1 MNRLDGY
8 AGKILHIDLTA
19 GKWSLEALDEED
31 ARLYLGGAG
40 LSAKILYSGMP
51 QGADPLGPE
60 NLMVFATGPLTGTG
74 APGSGSIDLCFKSP
88 LTGIWAESRSGSD
101 FGGMLRKAGF
111 DAMVISGASEKP
123 VCLVVDG
130 NEIAL
135 RPARE
140 LAGRPVSE
148 RVRVLKDAIGADFEM
163 AVIGPAGENKVR
175 YATVMFGNE
184 GSRAAGRSGGGAV
197 MGAKNLLAVAVRG
210 KASVPVADEGAFRET
225 VKRVTKRLVDDP
237 SNAVWAKEGT
247 TGELARADK
256 SGDWPTKNWAANSW
270 GKGPELFD
278 HFQKKNFIEAR
289 GCYTGC
295 VLRCGRV
302 AQVTEGPWKTPVH
315 EGCEYETM
323 STFTSYLLNEDVD
336 AAVHASWVC
345 NEMGIDTISAGSV
358 IAFAMDCFEQGL
370 IDPSDNAGRT
380 LEWGDMEGALDLL
393 KRIVHRDGLGDL
405 LAEGSRE
412 AAKRIGG
419 GAEKLAVHVKGLEG
433 PAHDP
438 RSGKALGL
446 SYGVGNTGMNHIHPI
461 EGMAWD
467 AGKADFG
474 LLPYGLPD
482 PADIDRWD
490 EPGKGEA
497 VKILHDFGMLPDML
511 GICKFYAYS
520 GVTVDDMA
528 EMMTALTGR
537 TVTGKDLLK
546 AGSRTY
552 TLQRLFN
559 VREGVTRADDVL
571 PEKVLKQPAFGYYS
585 EEPACVT
592 KRYGE
597 MVDEYYAARGWDC
610 EGRPTKETLEHLGLE
625 WTLSS

>member
-1 MNRLDGY
+1 MSRLDGY
-8 AGKILHIDLTA
+8 AGKILHVNLTA
-19 GKWSLEALDEED
+19 GKWVLEPFDEED

-40 LSAKILYSGMP
+40 MAAKILYSGMP
-51 QGADPLGPE
+51 PGADPLGPE
-60 NLMVFATGPLTGTG
+60 NLMVFATGPFTGTA

-88 LTGIWAESRSGSD
+88 LTGVWGESRSGSD

-111 DAMVISGASEKP
+111 DIVVISGASEKP

-135 RPARE
+135 RPAE
-140 LAGRPVSE
+140 DLAGKPVSE
-148 RVRVLKDAIGADFEM
+148 RVKLLKGKLGEDFET
-163 AVIGPAGENKVR
+163 AVIGTAGENKVS
-175 YATVMFGNE
+175 YATVMFGD

-197 MGAKNLLAVAVRG
+197 MGAKNLLALAVRG
-210 KASVPVADEGAFRET
+210 KAFVPVAAEDAFRET
-225 VKRVTKRLVDDP
+225 VKGVTKRLVEDP

-270 GKGPELFD
+270 GKGPGLFD
-278 HFQKKNFIEAR
+278 HFQKKNFIRAK

-302 AQVTEGPWKTPVH
+302 AQVTEGPWKTPPH

-323 STFTSYLLNEDVD
+323 TTFTAYLLNEDVD

-345 NEMGIDTISAGSV
+345 NEMGIDTISAGSA

-370 IDPSDNAGRT
+370 LTPAENSGRK
-380 LEWGDMEGALDLL
+380 LDWGDMEGALDLL
-393 KRIVHRDGLGDL
+393 EGIVRREGLGDL
-405 LAEGSRE
+405 LAEGVRE
-412 AAKRIGG
+412 AARRIGG
-419 GAEKLAVHVKGLEG
+419 GAERLAVHVKGLEG

-446 SYGVGNTGMNHIHPI
+446 SYSVGNTGMNHIHPI

-482 PADIDRWD
+482 PVDIDRWD

-497 VKILHDFGMLPDML
+497 VKILHDFGMLADML
-511 GICKFYAYS
+511 GFCKFYAYS

-537 TVTGKDLLK
+537 TVTAKELLK
-546 AGSRTY
+546 AGSRVY

-559 VREGVTRADDVL
+559 VREGVTRADDAL
-571 PEKVLKQPAFGYYS
+571 PEKVLQVPAFGYYS
-585 EEPACVT
+585 DTPECVT
-592 KRYGE
+592 THHEE
-597 MVDEYYAARGWDC
+597 MLDEYYAARGWDC
-610 EGRPTKETLEHLGLE
+610 DGRPTRETLDFLGLG
-625 WTLSS
+625 WTLKE

>member
-1 MNRLDGY
+1 MSRLDGY
-8 AGKILHIDLTA
+8 AGKILRVDLTA
-19 GKWSLEALDEED
+19 GKWFLEPFDEDD

-40 LSAKILYSGMP
+40 IAAKILYSEMP
-51 QGADPLGPE
+51 PGADPLGPE

-111 DAMVISGASEKP
+111 DVLVISGASEKP
-123 VCLVVDG
+123 AALVIDG
-130 NEIAL
+130 SGISL
-135 RPARE
+135 RPAGD
-140 LAGRPVSE
+140 LAGVPVSK
-148 RVRVLKDAIGADFEM
+148 RVKLLKDELGEDFET

-175 YATVMFGNE
+175 YATVMFGGE
-184 GSRAAGRSGGGAV
+184 GSRAAGRSGAGAV
-197 MGAKNLLAVAVRG
+197 LGAKNLYAVAVRG
-210 KASVPVADEGAFRET
+210 RADVPVADEKAFRET

-278 HFQKKNFIEAR
+278 HFQKKNFIKAK

-302 AQVTEGPWKTPVH
+302 AQVTEGSWKTPAH

-345 NEMGIDTISAGSV
+345 NEMGIDTISAGSA

-370 IDPSDNAGRT
+370 LKSADNDGRK
-380 LEWGDMEGALDLL
+380 LDWGDMEGALDLL
-393 KRIVHRDGLGDL
+393 EKIVHREGLGDL
-405 LAEGSRE
+405 LAEGVRE

-446 SYGVGNTGMNHIHPI
+446 SYVVGNTGMNHIHPI

-482 PADIDRWD
+482 PTDIDRWD

-511 GICKFYAYS
+511 GFCKFYVYS

-528 EMMTALTGR
+528 ELMTALTGR
-537 TVTGKDLLK
+537 SVTARDLLK
-546 AGSRTY
+546 SGSRVY

-559 VREGVTRADDVL
+559 VREGVTRADDAL
-571 PEKVLKQPAFGYYS
+571 PEKVLQVPAFGYYS
-585 EEPACVT
+585 DTPECVT
-592 KRYGE
+592 THLEE
-597 MVDEYYAARGWDC
+597 MLDEYYAARGWDC
-610 EGRPTKETLEHLGLE
+610 NGHPTDETLEFLELG
-625 WTLSS
+625 WTRKV